1 MIGVAEFENAEFD
14 VSEFNHE
21 AHVYVAWSLLHDCPL
36 TDAIQRYT
44 RALQKITRRI
54 GQPGKYHETVS
65 WFFLIIIAERRTG
78 NAECDWS
85 EFKRRNPDILEH
97 AGDLIGKYYSAQ
109 LLQSETARKLFV
121 LPDIGESLQEAH

>member
-1 MIGVAEFENAEFD
+1 MISVAEFESAEFD

-21 AHVYVAWSLLHDCPL
+21 AHVYVAWSLLRDCTL
-36 TDAIQRYT
+36 TDAIARYT
-44 RALQKITRRI
+44 CALRKITERI

-65 WFFLIIIAERRTG
+65 WFFLIKIAERKTG
-78 NAECDWS
+78 AAEDDWN

-97 AGDLIGKYYSAQ
+97 AGELIGKYYSAQ

-121 LPDIGESLQEAH
+121 LPDIGESLQQAH